1 MKAIPAEAATGG
13 APPPPWTAATGGL
26 RVRVRLT
33 PRGGR
38 DAVDGV
44 QRLSDG
50 TTVLAVRVRAVP
62 EKGAA
67 NAALLSLVAD
77 AAGVPSSQAAL
88 VAGATGRVKTVA
100 ISGDAAALAARLA
113 AVAAGAKK

>member
-1 MKAIPAEAATGG
+1 MKATPAEAATGD
-13 APPPPWTAATGGL
+13 APPPWTAAAGGL
-26 RVRVRLT
+26 RLRVRLT

-67 NAALLSLVAD
+67 NAALLAVVAA
-77 AAGVPSSQAAL
+77 AAGVSASQAAL

-100 ISGDAAALAARLA
+100 ISGDATALAARLA
-113 AVAAGAKK
+113 AVAAGVKR